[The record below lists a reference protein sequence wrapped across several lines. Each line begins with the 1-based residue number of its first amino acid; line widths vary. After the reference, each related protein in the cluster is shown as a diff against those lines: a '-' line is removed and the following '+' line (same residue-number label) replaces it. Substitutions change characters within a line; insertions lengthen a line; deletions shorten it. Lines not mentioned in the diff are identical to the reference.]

1 MKQFLPNP
9 EKFSQGH
16 YIPVNPHKY
25 RGKLPIRY
33 LSAWEL
39 KVCKMFDLNPNVL
52 FWSSESVAIQ
62 YIHPVKSALNKRPI
76 IATYYPDYTVVYVD
90 VNGKQHKEIVEVKPA
105 RQAIMEKAKSRKEK
119 IDVVVNQA
127 KWEAAR
133 NYAKNIGYSFR
144 VLTEYQI
151 FGGKR

>member
-9 EKFSQGH
+9 EKFTQGH
-16 YIPVNPHKY
+16 YVPLNPHKY

-39 KVCKMFDLNPNVL
+39 KVCRMFDLNPSIL

-62 YIHPVKSALNKRPI
+62 YIHPIKSALHNKPV

-90 VNGKQHKEIVEVKPA
+90 VTGKQHREIIEVKPA
-105 RQAIMEKAKSRKEK
+105 RQAIMEKAKSKKEK
-119 IDVVVNQA
+119 LDVYVNQA

-133 NYAKNIGYSFR
+133 RYAKNIGYSFR
-144 VLTEYQI
+144 ILTEYQI